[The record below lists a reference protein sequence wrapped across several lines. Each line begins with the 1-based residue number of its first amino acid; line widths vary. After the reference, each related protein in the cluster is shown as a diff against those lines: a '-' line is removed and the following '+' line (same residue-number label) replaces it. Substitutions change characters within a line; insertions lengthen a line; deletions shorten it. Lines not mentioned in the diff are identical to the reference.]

1 MTVLLLIDSTLPG
14 LAVGIADGQTG
25 ALLAQAIST
34 PEQGSSTR
42 LSGLVKQVMAERR
55 VSWEEIGG
63 MVLGTGPGSFTGIRM
78 SLAYAYGVKL
88 SIPKIKL
95 AGVSSLVEMQGQT
108 SGGSSFVLPG
118 TRDQGF
124 TVRENGDKSLVPAK
138 FFLGQGPGQTSGLNF
153 PSGDITLLAPWPQFE
168 SPDDSPKTK
177 RDSEQGPDA
186 NTPKAPRKLIKLY
199 GADLL
204 GYSLKCLSNW
214 GARQDWKVTGLDDN
228 WPVAN
233 YLRASTAEEK
243 LNSSL

>member
-25 ALLAQAIST
+25 ALLSQAIST

-42 LSGLVKQVMAERR
+42 LSGLVRQVMAERQ
-55 VSWEEIGG
+55 VNWQQVDGI
-63 MVLGTGPGSFTGIRM
+63 VLGTGPGSFTGIRM

-95 AGVSSLVEMQGQT
+95 AGVSSLVEMQGQRA
-108 SGGSSFVLPG
+108 GGSSFVLPG

-124 TVRENGDKSLVPAK
+124 LVRRGSDNSAVPAK
-138 FFLGQGPGQTSGLNF
+138 FFLGPDSDASNEPIF
-153 PSGDITLLAPWPQFE
+153 RSNDITLLAPWPQFE
-168 SPDDSPKTK
+168 ARRDSPNTGQDH
-177 RDSEQGPDA
+177 DSGLGA

-199 GADLL
+199 GAELL
-204 GYSLKCLSNW
+204 GYSLKCLANW
-214 GARQDWKVTGLDDN
+214 GARQDWKKSSLDDY

-243 LNSSL
+243 MNSST